1 MVLQRKS
8 LSAAECLSVAAM
20 TVRTLKSKRADDKFA
35 LFCKDVTTLA
45 DHLVNDY
52 SAATAAAAALPGT
65 IYMKMETPL
74 LNSHLKPLTSWQCL

>member
-1 MVLQRKS
+1 MVLQRNS
-8 LSAAECLSVAAM
+8 LSVAECLSVAAM

-45 DHLVNDY
+45 DHLVNNY
-52 SAATAAAAALPGT
+52 CAATAAAAFTGT